1 MNENNTN
8 ENHAGRD
15 VSVLIGTGGSRAI
28 LFGTGVL
35 MALAQSRFGRFRSI
49 GGVSGGSM
57 PALMIA
63 SRPDVSWLLNTVLD
77 TDFNKMVKRRVSLV
91 KFLYTVLRD
100 PQPIDPPPLQGALD
114 AADMGQYFN
123 DLIPDWPPHFWTM
136 ALSGQRKV
144 IFTRD
149 GVLVDGAG
157 GGLELASSS
166 SVRLGT
172 AVCATCAVP
181 MLLDPVPWKSDG
193 GADHLLIDGGFGPE
207 GRCPVSVPEA
217 LHPLRGSY
225 LIVGNV
231 GPDKSSLHLLIDRVF
246 GIVCDDRHSLREDV
260 EVAEDHRRIV
270 VTPASPLYGSF
281 KFKMTR
287 REKWQMI
294 MSGYMAAVTA
304 FARHGLLSGDNLAR
318 AQERGVKALLLLAA
332 RQKPYNQDRL
342 PPELDQI
349 FVDLA
354 FPAEKFATVESFAAH
369 ARLPVAESCQ
379 EPASVA
385 ESGQETATEDIVV
398 ETSPAAAESPR
409 A

>member
-1 MNENNTN
+1 MNENSTN

-15 VSVLIGTGGSRAI
+15 VSVLIGTGGSRSI

-35 MALAQSRFGRFRSI
+35 LALAQSRFGRFRSI

-57 PALMIA
+57 PASMIA
-63 SRPDVSWLLNTVLD
+63 SRPDVTWLLNTVLD

-136 ALSGQRKV
+136 ALSGQKKV

-149 GVLVDGAG
+149 GILMDREG
-157 GGLELASSS
+157 GGLELASAAP
-166 SVRLGT
+166 VGVGT

-181 MLLDPVPWKSDG
+181 MLLDPVPWKTDNG
-193 GADHLLIDGGFGPE
+193 DDHLLIDGGFGPE

-217 LHPLRGSY
+217 LHALKGSY
-225 LIVGNV
+225 LIVVNV

-260 EVAEDHRRIV
+260 EVAEDHSRIV

-304 FARHGLLSGDNLAR
+304 FARHGLLSGDNLAQ

-332 RQKPYNQDRL
+332 RQKPYNQDKL

-349 FVDLA
+349 FVDLS
-354 FPAEKFATVESFAAH
+354 FPAEKFAAVERFAAD
-369 ARLPVAESCQ
+369 APVAVAESCQ
-379 EPASVA
+379 ESVPVVEA
-385 ESGQETATEDIVV
+385 GRETATEEVV
-398 ETSPAAAESPR
+398 VDLPPVTAETPAA
-409 A
+409 